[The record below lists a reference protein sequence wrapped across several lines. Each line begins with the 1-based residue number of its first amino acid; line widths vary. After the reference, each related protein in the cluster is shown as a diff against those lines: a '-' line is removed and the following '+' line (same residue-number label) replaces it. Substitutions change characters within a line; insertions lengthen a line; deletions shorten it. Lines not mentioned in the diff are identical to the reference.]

1 MKYGFYLSPNYL
13 VYIQMC
19 WKNGKIGEA
28 GGGGEAVNTTKIII
42 RVLLYVDD
50 VTLIAKTL
58 YNICD
63 HLEA

>member
-1 MKYGFYLSPNYL
+1 MDNQEKL
-13 VYIQMC
+13 
-19 WKNGKIGEA
+19 
-28 GGGGEAVNTTKIII
+28 GGGGEAVNTTGIII